1 MTSFEQLESDMRS
14 GCPQDVLRC
23 DIANALLDANTTDQE
38 IQQIFSFYGTR
49 RFIDFPLFC
58 QCVEAYIEQQR
69 ISRLLTPLSNYA
81 QILTNKMTAE
91 MQQYTLDLLIDDNPY
106 KRIMGRHFWDK
117 FGVSRFDFQLLSCLE
132 DVQIR
137 FVVSIL
143 QDVQS
148 PQTRLPIAFSLFD
161 SPCAEVRIALV
172 ASATLYLMNYIST
185 TKQIFVQQQY
195 CESEEQHVFQ
205 TLIESQEHWIQVHQ
219 DCKELD
225 SNYLYSTLYD
235 LARREISRHL
245 KEGLA
250 MAKKNAPST
259 FLDFVSNIQL
269 GRGGGIRGE
278 NGSVQP
284 LSEFSCTIEVP
295 MMLLSQTPLE
305 EQYFN
310 KHILADWSE
319 TRFNNE
325 K

>member
-1 MTSFEQLESDMRS
+1 
-14 GCPQDVLRC
+14 
-23 DIANALLDANTTDQE
+23 
-38 IQQIFSFYGTR
+38 
-49 RFIDFPLFC
+49 
-58 QCVEAYIEQQR
+58 
-69 ISRLLTPLSNYA
+69 
-81 QILTNKMTAE
+81 
-91 MQQYTLDLLIDDNPY
+91 MQQYTLDLLIADNPY

-132 DVQIR
+132 NIQIR

-185 TKQIFVQQQY
+185 TKQIFIQQQY
-195 CESEEQHVFQ
+195 CESEELHLFE
-205 TLIESQEHWIQVHQ
+205 TLINSQEHWFQVHQ
-219 DCKELD
+219 DCKEFD

-235 LARREISRHL
+235 LANREISRHL
-245 KEGLA
+245 KAELA
-250 MAKKNAPST
+250 AAQKNAPPS
-259 FLDFVSNIQL
+259 FWDFVSNIQL

-278 NGSVQP
+278 NGSVHP

-305 EQYFN
+305 EQYFT

-319 TRFNNE
+319 IPVNDE